1 MSTSPRLTALEVAPS
16 DVWFKS
22 SHSGDNGAGGC
33 VSVAALP
40 DRVGFRDSKQ
50 RNGPAVVV
58 PTTSW
63 SAFIHGVRSGRLG
76 R

>member
-1 MSTSPRLTALEVAPS
+1 MSTSPRLTALEVAS
-16 DVWFKS
+16 GDVWFKS

-40 DRVGFRDSKQ
+40 DHVGFRDSKQ
-50 RNGPAVVV
+50 PNGPAVVV

-63 SAFIHGVRSGRLG
+63 SAFIREVRAGRMG